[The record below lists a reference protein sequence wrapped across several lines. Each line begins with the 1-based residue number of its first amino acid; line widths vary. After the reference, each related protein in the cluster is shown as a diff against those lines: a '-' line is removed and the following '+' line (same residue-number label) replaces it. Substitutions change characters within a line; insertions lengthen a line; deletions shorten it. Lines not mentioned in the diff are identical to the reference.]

1 MSIEF
6 EDDTKLG
13 DAVNNEEDGNLN
25 TGILRSTNKSMK
37 LKEIWVGQ
45 VNANTTRNIIRNS
58 NNAQQRKS
66 VVK

>member
-25 TGILRSTNKSMK
+25 IGVLRSTNKSMK
-37 LKEIWVGQ
+37 LKEI
-45 VNANTTRNIIRNS
+45 
-58 NNAQQRKS
+58 
-66 VVK
+66 